1 MDFERSWRVIVAF
14 RWPIV
19 LLTLA
24 AFVSATALS
33 YVLPEKYQ
41 ATALI
46 LVRPQQRIS
55 LTPNASGKELLD
67 YPVSQLAPIDAP
79 SKTYIE
85 VIKSR
90 RIAEEIVRA
99 LALDKKTR
107 TPSDSFLKETF
118 NRTKEWAKDAL
129 TATRQILKYGWVYPL
144 DPFMKAVDGIE
155 KGLSLRPTKD
165 TYIFEITH
173 AASSPGEAADVAN
186 MATRVFSEY
195 MREVTEAEAGG
206 TRKFV
211 EQRLNTVS
219 QELLRARQDL
229 ERYKETHRVLDLKE
243 ESSSKVRMVF
253 SLRSDLETL
262 EAKLT
267 GVLRQYTPSHP
278 KVVGMQAERD
288 KLVEAI
294 SRLDREH
301 NTLAEKEKQLDSLR
315 LRVKLAQDKYE
326 FLSKEDEDARIQEG
340 NLKNEIRVVS
350 AAAPPFQ
357 PSGPVKYHYAVGGL
371 AGGLLLALTLAFFM
385 EFRDRR
391 LRTLDDVTETLE
403 LPILTSIPSFKVG
416 KG

>member
-41 ATALI
+41 GTALI

-55 LTPNASGKELLD
+55 LTPNAAGKELLD

-90 RIAEEIVRA
+90 RIAEEIVRG
-99 LALDKKTR
+99 LGLDKKTR
-107 TPSDSFLKETF
+107 PPSDSYLKEMW
-118 NRTKEWAKDAL
+118 NRTKEWAKDAII
-129 TATRQILKYGWVYPL
+129 ATRQILKHGWIYPL

-155 KGLSLRPTKD
+155 KGLTLRPTKD

-173 AASSPGEAADVAN
+173 SASNPGEAADVAN
-186 MATRVFSEY
+186 MAARVFSDY
-195 MREVTEAEAGG
+195 MRQLTESEAGG
-206 TRKFV
+206 TRKFI
-211 EQRLNTVS
+211 EERLNTVS

-229 ERYKETHRVLDLKE
+229 ERYKERHRVLDLKE

-253 SLRSDLETL
+253 ALRSDVETL
-262 EAKLT
+262 DAKLT

-278 KVVGMQAERD
+278 KVVAMQAERD
-288 KLVEAI
+288 KLMETL
-294 SRLDREH
+294 SRLEREH
-301 NTLAEKEKQLDSLR
+301 NTQAEKEKELDNLR
-315 LRVKLAQDKYE
+315 LRVKLAEDKYE

-340 NLKNEIRVVS
+340 NLRNEIRVVS
-350 AAAPPFQ
+350 AAVPALVPA
-357 PSGPVKYHYAVGGL
+357 GPVKYHYAVAGL
-371 AGGLLLALTLAFFM
+371 AGGLLLALTLVFFM

-391 LRTLDDVTETLE
+391 LRTLDDVTESLQ
-403 LPILTSIPSFKVG
+403 LPILTSIPPFKAG